1 MQPSDR
7 LDPQP
12 WMTAPDTVAVM
23 AALAAAGGE
32 ARFVGGC
39 VRDALLG
46 RTVRDIDI
54 ATHEPPE
61 RVMNLLARAG
71 IKAVPTGIKHGTVT
85 AVIGVKHFEITTLR
99 RDVETYGRHA
109 KVEYT
114 NDWQADAAR
123 RDFTMNALFCGTDG
137 TIYDPFGGLADLRAA
152 RVRFVGDPE
161 ARIREDVLRLLRF
174 FRFHAHYGK
183 GPPDPTALAACRSLA
198 HLLPTLSG
206 ERLCGE
212 TLKLL
217 AAPQPADGIALMG
230 ETGVLAHFLP
240 EATRNDRL
248 RALVAIE
255 AGAPRDLVPRTDPL
269 RRLAALLDG
278 SEASALAV
286 ATRLRFSQAE
296 RDCLI
301 GLAGDPEPSPAFDA
315 PARRRLIYRLG
326 PARYRDRALIAWAAA
341 AAGGVAMDQRATAA
355 WIGVLRSG
363 AEWAAP
369 RFPIKGRDAVK
380 LGVPP
385 GPAVGALMATLEDW
399 WIAGDF
405 QADRDSCMAKLKE
418 LSATATSPP
427 AAGS

>member
-1 MQPSDR
+1 MQPRDR

-12 WMTAPDTVAVM
+12 WMTAPETAAVM
-23 AALAAAGGE
+23 TALSAAGGE

-46 RTVRDIDI
+46 RKVRDVDI

-71 IKAVPTGIKHGTVT
+71 IKAIPTGIKHGTVT
-85 AVIGVKHFEITTLR
+85 AVIGTKHFEITTLR

-123 RDFTMNALFCGTDG
+123 RDFTMNALFCSADG
-137 TIYDPFGGLADLRAA
+137 VIYDPFGGLADLRAQ

-183 GPPDPTALAACRSLA
+183 PPPDAAALAACRSLA
-198 HLLPTLSG
+198 PLLPTLSG
-206 ERLCGE
+206 ERICGE

-217 AAPQPADGIALMG
+217 SAPQPADIVDLMR

-240 EATRNDRL
+240 EATRIDRL
-248 RALVAIE
+248 RTLVAIE
-255 AGAPRDLVPRTDPL
+255 GSAPRDLVPRTDPI

-278 SEASALAV
+278 SAASALAV
-286 ATRLRFSQAE
+286 ATRLRFSNAE
-296 RDCLI
+296 RDRLI
-301 GLAGDPEPSPAFDA
+301 GLSGDPEPSPALAA

-326 PARYRDRALIAWAAA
+326 QARYRDRALIAWAAA
-341 AAGGVAMDQRATAA
+341 VAGGAGTDGRASEA
-355 WIGVLRSG
+355 WIDVLRSG
-363 AEWAAP
+363 ADWVAP
-369 RFPIKGRDAVK
+369 RFPLKGRDAVK

-385 GPAVGALMATLEDW
+385 GPAVGRLMATLEDW

-405 QADRDSCMAKLKE
+405 QADREACLAKLKD
-418 LSATATSPP
+418 LAATATSPP

>member
-12 WMTAPDTVAVM
+12 WMTAPETVAVM
-23 AALAAAGGE
+23 AALSAAGGE

-46 RTVRDIDI
+46 RKVRDVDI

-61 RVMNLLARAG
+61 RVMNLLKRAG

-85 AVIGVKHFEITTLR
+85 AVIGPRHFEITTLR

-114 NDWQADAAR
+114 DDWQADAAR
-123 RDFTMNALFCGTDG
+123 RDFTMNALFCGADG
-137 TIYDPFGGLADLRAA
+137 VLYDPFGGLADLGAQ

-161 ARIREDVLRLLRF
+161 SRIREDVLRLLRF

-183 GPPDPTALAACRSLA
+183 PPPDAAALAACRELA
-198 HLLPTLSG
+198 PLLPTLSG
-206 ERLCGE
+206 ERICGE

-217 AAPQPADGIALMG
+217 SAPQPADVIELMQ
-230 ETGVLAHFLP
+230 ENGVLAHVLP
-240 EATRNDRL
+240 EATEIGRL

-255 AGAPRDLVPRTDPL
+255 AVSPRDLVPRVDPI

-286 ATRLRFSQAE
+286 ATRLRFSNVE
-296 RDCLI
+296 RDRLI
-301 GLAGDPEPSPAFDA
+301 GLAADPAPSPDLDA
-315 PARRRLIYRLG
+315 PARRRLVYRLG

-341 AAGGVAMDQRATAA
+341 VADDLPMDQRATKA
-355 WIGVLRSG
+355 WTDLLRAG
-363 AEWAAP
+363 ADWVAP
-369 RFPIKGRDAVK
+369 RFPLKGRDAVK

-385 GPAVGALMATLEDW
+385 GPAVGRLMATLEDW

-405 QADRDSCMAKLKE
+405 TADRAACLAKLTE
-418 LSATATSPP
+418 LASVSPAPPP
-427 AAGS
+427 AA

>member
-12 WMTAPDTVAVM
+12 WMTAPETTAVM
-23 AALAAAGGE
+23 AALSAAGGE

-46 RTVRDIDI
+46 RKVRDVDI

-71 IKAVPTGIKHGTVT
+71 IKAIPTGIKHGTVT
-85 AVIGVKHFEITTLR
+85 AVIGARHFEITTLR

-114 NDWQADAAR
+114 DDWQADAAR
-123 RDFTMNALFCGTDG
+123 RDFTMNALFCSADG
-137 TIYDPFGGLADLRAA
+137 TIYDPFGGAVDLRAQ

-183 GPPDPTALAACRSLA
+183 PPPDAAALAACRSLA
-198 HLLPTLSG
+198 PLLPTLSG
-206 ERLCGE
+206 ERICGE

-217 AAPQPADGIALMG
+217 SALQPADVIDLMR
-230 ETGVLAHFLP
+230 ETGVLAQFLP
-240 EATRNDRL
+240 EAMRIDRL

-255 AGAPRDLVPRTDPL
+255 GSAPRDLVPRTDPL

-278 SEASALAV
+278 GEAGSLAV
-286 ATRLRFSQAE
+286 ATRLRFSNAE
-296 RDCLI
+296 RDRLI
-301 GLAGDPEPSPAFDA
+301 GLAGDPEPSPELDE

-326 PARYRDRALIAWAAA
+326 QARYRDRALIAWAAA
-341 AAGGVAMDQRATAA
+341 VAGGVAMDQRATEA
-355 WIGVLRSG
+355 WIDVLRSG
-363 AEWAAP
+363 AEWVAP
-369 RFPIKGRDAVK
+369 RFPLKGRDAVR

-385 GPAVGALMATLEDW
+385 GPAVGRLMAMLEDW

-405 QADRDSCMAKLKE
+405 QADREACLAE
-418 LSATATSPP
+418 LRQRAA
-427 AAGS
+427 AAGTT

>member
-12 WMTAPDTVAVM
+12 WMTAPETVAVM
-23 AALAAAGGE
+23 TALLAAGGE

-46 RTVRDIDI
+46 RKVRDVDI

-71 IKAVPTGIKHGTVT
+71 IKAIPTGIKHGTVT
-85 AVIGVKHFEITTLR
+85 AVSGAKHFEITTLR
-99 RDVETYGRHA
+99 RDVETYGRRA

-114 NDWQADAAR
+114 DDWQADAAR
-123 RDFTMNALFCGTDG
+123 RDFTMNALFCGADG
-137 TIYDPFGGLADLRAA
+137 TIYDPFGGLADLRAQ

-183 GPPDPTALAACRSLA
+183 QPPDAAALAACRSLA

-206 ERLCGE
+206 ERICGE

-217 AAPQPADGIALMG
+217 SAPQPADVIDLMG

-240 EATRNDRL
+240 EATRSDRL

-255 AGAPRDLVPRTDPL
+255 GSAPRDLVPRADPL

-286 ATRLRFSQAE
+286 ATRLRFSNTE
-296 RDCLI
+296 RDRLL
-301 GLAGDPEPSPAFDA
+301 GLAGDLEPSPALDA
-315 PARRRLIYRLG
+315 PTRRRLIYRLG

-341 AAGGVAMDQRATAA
+341 VAGGATTDPRITEA
-355 WIGVLRSG
+355 WIDVLKSG
-363 AEWAAP
+363 AEWPAP
-369 RFPIKGRDAVK
+369 RFPVKGRDAVK

-385 GPAVGALMATLEDW
+385 GPAVGRLMATLEDW

-405 QADRDSCMAKLKE
+405 QANREACLAE
-418 LSATATSPP
+418 LRERAAATGT
-427 AAGS
+427 

>member
-12 WMTAPDTVAVM
+12 WMTAPETVAVM
-23 AALAAAGGE
+23 AALSAAGGE

-46 RTVRDIDI
+46 RQVRDVDI

-71 IKAVPTGIKHGTVT
+71 IKAIPTGIKHGTVT
-85 AVIGVKHFEITTLR
+85 AVIGARHFEITTLR

-114 NDWQADAAR
+114 DDWQADAAR
-123 RDFTMNALFCGTDG
+123 RDFTMNALFCGADG
-137 TIYDPFGGLADLRAA
+137 TVYDPFGGLPDLRAQ

-174 FRFHAHYGK
+174 FRFHAHYGAP
-183 GPPDPTALAACRSLA
+183 PPDPAALAACRKLA
-198 HLLPTLSG
+198 PLLPTLSG
-206 ERLCGE
+206 ERICGE

-217 AAPQPADGIALMG
+217 SAPQPADVFDLMG
-230 ETGVLAHFLP
+230 DTGVLAHFLP
-240 EATRNDRL
+240 EATRTDRL

-255 AGAPRDLVPRTDPL
+255 GSAPRDLVPPTDPL

-286 ATRLRFSQAE
+286 ATRLRLSNAE
-296 RDCLI
+296 RDRLI
-301 GLAGDPEPSPAFDA
+301 GLAGDPEPSPALDA

-326 PARYRDRALIAWAAA
+326 LARYRDRALIAWAGIV
-341 AAGGVAMDQRATAA
+341 AGGVAMDPRVTEA
-355 WIGVLRSG
+355 WIDVLRSG
-363 AEWAAP
+363 TEWAAP
-369 RFPIKGRDAVK
+369 RFPLKGRDAVK

-385 GPAVGALMATLEDW
+385 GPAVGRLMAALEDW

-405 QADRDSCMAKLKE
+405 QANREACLAE
-418 LSATATSPP
+418 LRERAAAASP
-427 AAGS
+427 

>member
-1 MQPSDR
+1 MQPHDR

-12 WMTAPDTVAVM
+12 WMTAPETAAVM
-23 AALAAAGGE
+23 AALSAAGGE

-46 RTVRDIDI
+46 RKVRDVDI

-71 IKAVPTGIKHGTVT
+71 IKAIPTGIKHGTVT
-85 AVIGVKHFEITTLR
+85 AVIGAKHFEITTLR
-99 RDVETYGRHA
+99 RDIETYGRHA

-123 RDFTMNALFCGTDG
+123 RDFTMNALFCNADG
-137 TIYDPFGGLADLRAA
+137 IIYDPFGGLADLRTQ

-183 GPPDPTALAACRSLA
+183 PPLDAAALTACRSLA
-198 HLLPTLSG
+198 PLLSTLTG
-206 ERLCGE
+206 ERICGE

-217 AAPQPADGIALMG
+217 SAPQPADIIDLMR
-230 ETGVLAHFLP
+230 ETGVLAHYLP
-240 EATRNDRL
+240 EATRIDRL
-248 RALVAIE
+248 RTLVAIE
-255 AGAPRDLVPRTDPL
+255 GSAPRDLVPRTDPI

-278 SEASALAV
+278 SAASALAV
-286 ATRLRFSQAE
+286 AMRLRFSNAE
-296 RDCLI
+296 RDRLI
-301 GLAGDPEPSPAFDA
+301 GLSGDPEPSPALAA

-326 PARYRDRALIAWAAA
+326 QARYRDRALIAWATAA
-341 AAGGVAMDQRATAA
+341 ADGAATDGRVNEA
-355 WIGVLRSG
+355 WIDVLRSG
-363 AEWAAP
+363 ADWVAP
-369 RFPIKGRDAVK
+369 RFPLKGRDAVK

-385 GPAVGALMATLEDW
+385 GPAVGRLMATLEDW

-405 QADRDSCMAKLKE
+405 QADREACLAE
-418 LSATATSPP
+418 LRQR
-427 AAGS
+427 AAAVAGT

>member
-12 WMTAPDTVAVM
+12 WMTAPETVAVI
-23 AALAAAGGE
+23 AALSAAGGE

-46 RTVRDIDI
+46 RKVSDIDI

-61 RVMNLLARAG
+61 RVMNLLKRAG
-71 IKAVPTGIKHGTVT
+71 IKAIPTGIKHGTVT
-85 AVIGVKHFEITTLR
+85 AVIGVRHFEITTLR

-114 NDWQADAAR
+114 NDWQADASR
-123 RDFTMNALFCGTDG
+123 RDFTMNALFCGADG
-137 TIYDPFGGLADLRAA
+137 TLYDPFGGLADLRAQ

-183 GPPDPTALAACRSLA
+183 PPPDAAALAACRKLA
-198 HLLPTLSG
+198 PLLPTLSG
-206 ERLCGE
+206 ERVCGE

-217 AAPQPADGIALMG
+217 SAPQPADAIELMQ
-230 ETGVLAHFLP
+230 ENGVLAQVLP
-240 EATRNDRL
+240 EATQIGRL

-255 AGAPRDLVPRTDPL
+255 GASPRDLVPRAEPI

-286 ATRLRFSQAE
+286 ATRLRFSNVE
-296 RDCLI
+296 RDRLI
-301 GLAGDPEPSPAFDA
+301 GLAGDPAPSPDLDA
-315 PARRRLIYRLG
+315 PARRRLVYRLG
-326 PARYRDRALIAWAAA
+326 PACYRDRALIAWAAA
-341 AAGGVAMDQRATAA
+341 VADGAPMDRGATEAWTDLLRAGADWV
-355 WIGVLRSG
+355 
-363 AEWAAP
+363 AP
-369 RFPIKGRDAVK
+369 RFPLKGRDAVK

-385 GPAVGALMATLEDW
+385 GPAVGRLMAKLEDW

-405 QADRDSCMAKLKE
+405 TADRAACLAKLTE
-418 LSATATSPP
+418 FASLSPAQPP
-427 AAGS
+427 AA

>member
-12 WMTAPDTVAVM
+12 WMTAPETAAVM
-23 AALAAAGGE
+23 AALSAAGGE

-46 RTVRDIDI
+46 RKVRDVDI

-71 IKAVPTGIKHGTVT
+71 IKAIPTGIKHGTVT
-85 AVIGVKHFEITTLR
+85 AVIGARHFEITTLR

-123 RDFTMNALFCGTDG
+123 RDFTMNALFCSADG
-137 TIYDPFGGLADLRAA
+137 IIYDPFGGLADLRAQH
-152 RVRFVGDPE
+152 VRFVGDPE

-183 GPPDPTALAACRSLA
+183 PPPDPAALAACRGLA
-198 HLLPTLSG
+198 HLLPALSG
-206 ERLCGE
+206 ERVCGE

-217 AAPQPADGIALMG
+217 SAPQPADIIGLMRA
-230 ETGVLAHFLP
+230 TGVLAHFLP
-240 EATRNDRL
+240 EATRIDRL
-248 RALVAIE
+248 RTLVAIE
-255 AGAPRDLVPRTDPL
+255 DSAPRALVPRADPI

-286 ATRLRFSQAE
+286 ATRLRFSNAE
-296 RDCLI
+296 RDRLL
-301 GLAGDPEPSPAFDA
+301 GLAGDPDSSPDLDA

-341 AAGGVAMDQRATAA
+341 VASGVTMDQRTKEA
-355 WIGVLRSG
+355 WIDVLRSG
-363 AEWAAP
+363 ADWVAP
-369 RFPIKGRDAVK
+369 RFPLKGRDAVK

-385 GPAVGALMATLEDW
+385 GPAVGRLMATLEDW

-405 QADRDSCMAKLKE
+405 QSNREACLAKLKE
-418 LSATATSPP
+418 LAATAT
-427 AAGS
+427 

>member
-1 MQPSDR
+1 MQPSHR
-7 LDPQP
+7 LDPQS
-12 WMTAPDTVAVM
+12 WMTAPETAAVM

-46 RTVRDIDI
+46 RGVSDIDI

-71 IKAVPTGIKHGTVT
+71 IKAIPTGIKHGTVT
-85 AVIGVKHFEITTLR
+85 AVVGAKHFEITTLR

-123 RDFTMNALFCGTDG
+123 RDFTMNALFCGADG
-137 TIYDPFGGLADLRAA
+137 TIYDPFGGLADLRAR
-152 RVRFVGDPE
+152 RVRFVGEAE

-174 FRFHAHYGK
+174 FRFQAHYGHP
-183 GPPDPTALAACRSLA
+183 PPDADALGACRRLA

-206 ERLCGE
+206 ERVCGE

-217 AAPQPADGIALMG
+217 RAPDPAAIVELMR
-230 ETGVLAHFLP
+230 EIGVLAHFLP
-240 EATRNDRL
+240 EATRIDRL
-248 RALVAIE
+248 RRLVAIE
-255 AGAPRDLVPRTDPL
+255 GGAARGLVSPGDAV

-278 SEASALAV
+278 SETSGLAV
-286 ATRLRFSQAE
+286 STRLRFSNQE
-296 RDCLI
+296 RDRLL
-301 GLAGDPEPSPAFDA
+301 GLTDLPALSPDLDE
-315 PARRRLIYRLG
+315 PARRRLLYRLG
-326 PARYRDRALIAWAAA
+326 PPRYRDSVLVVWADAD
-341 AAGGVAMDQRATAA
+341 GRDDAA
-355 WIGVLRSG
+355 WTGLLRV
-363 AEWAAP
+363 AADWTPP
-369 RFPIKGRDAVK
+369 RFPLKGRDAVR

-385 GPAVGALMATLEDW
+385 GPSVGRLMATLEDW

-405 QADRDSCMAKLKE
+405 QADRTACLARLKE
-418 LSATATSPP
+418 LATQSTT
-427 AAGS
+427 